1 MSNERLRSALLARG
15 MTVQSLAEEIN
26 VNPKTVERWITQGKV
41 PYRRHQYATAV
52 ALRVDVTTLWDDDRN
67 VESATDLTKAEIA
80 SVYPHRHTVPP
91 GLWRELYSRAER
103 NLDVLVYSGL
113 FLSEDPLFHNLLRA
127 KVEAGA
133 RVRILLGDPDCDAVR
148 QRGIDEGHQIMDGK
162 IRNALV
168 LYRPLMRSHPDI
180 DFRLH
185 DSTLYNSIYRADDEM
200 LVNPHVY
207 GIGAYMAPVMHLR
220 RLPGG
225 GIFDT
230 YANSIDHTW
239 ENARPITEQDIASIT
254 GA

>member
-1 MSNERLRSALLARG
+1 MSNERLRSALLARN
-15 MTVQSLAEEIN
+15 MTVQALAEAIE

-41 PYRRHQYATAV
+41 PYRRHQYATAAV
-52 ALRVDVTTLWDDDRN
+52 LKVDVTTLWEDARTVDT
-67 VESATDLTKAEIA
+67 ATDLTKAEIA
-80 SVYPHRHTVPP
+80 TVYPHRHTVPS
-91 GLWRELYSRAER
+91 GLWRELYGRAKR

-113 FLSEDPLFHNLLRA
+113 FLSEDPLFHDLLKA
-127 KVEAGA
+127 KVAAGVQ
-133 RVRILLGDPDCDAVR
+133 VRILLGDPGCEAVR
-148 QRGIDEGHQIMDGK
+148 QRGLDEGHQIMDGK

-168 LYRPLMRSHPDI
+168 LYRPLMKSHPEI
-180 DFRLH
+180 GFRLH

-220 RLPGG
+220 RLSDGG
-225 GIFDT
+225 LFET

-239 ENARPITEQDIASIT
+239 GNARQVTADDVASIT

>member
-1 MSNERLRSALLARG
+1 
-15 MTVQSLAEEIN
+15 MTVQDLAEEIG
-26 VNPKTVERWITQGKV
+26 VIPKTVERWITQGKV
-41 PYRRHQYATAV
+41 PYRRHQYATAA
-52 ALRVDVTTLWDDDRN
+52 ALKVDVTTIWEDGRTI
-67 VESATDLTKAEIA
+67 EGAADLSKAEIA
-80 SVYPHRHTVPP
+80 TVYPHRHTVPP
-91 GLWRELYSRAER
+91 GLWRELYGRAER

-113 FLSEDPLFHNLLRA
+113 FLSEDPLFHDLVKA

-133 RVRILLGDPDCDAVR
+133 QVRILLGDPECAAVR

-162 IRNALV
+162 IRNAL
-168 LYRPLMRSHPDI
+168 LHYRALMRSHQDI
-180 DFRLH
+180 GFRLH

-207 GIGAYMAPVMHLR
+207 GIGAFMAPVLHLR

-225 GIFDT
+225 GMFDT
-230 YANSIDHTW
+230 YANSIEHTW